1 MFKTWISISFK
12 MAQNSF
18 HPMAK
23 YMELQEIICK
33 TAHYSLRL
41 MAKCVEL
48 QEMNFK
54 TKSNCK
60 TTFAHEVEGPPN
72 RFSPMAPKRLGPALA

>member
-12 MAQNSF
+12 TAQISF

-33 TAHYSLRL
+33 TARFLSPPHGKMCRI
-41 MAKCVEL
+41 AGNEL
-48 QEMNFK
+48 
-54 TKSNCK
+54 
-60 TTFAHEVEGPPN
+60 
-72 RFSPMAPKRLGPALA
+72 